1 MLKAFL
7 FSLLL
12 ASTCF
17 ATSSTVHDSK
27 YFQVAKVHMRE
38 LPTPATEGTRRLFF
52 QGSPAIGSSL
62 CRPENRFQ
70 LLSPDTNDGQ
80 ILNPVDAAT
89 GVAELESADK
99 GLDVIINMGK
109 KVWNI
114 VEAAK
119 PKVDLQS
126 DVATALPALVGG
138 CWMDLQ
144 GWQAPVVTTRE
155 ISIENLY
162 GMEVVR
168 FVYRVVMLSGGSY
181 NGVGRYIGYATMQP
195 VELKVAWGYTFNATA
210 TVPAVFN
217 ISSKEKPVA
226 AMNMLVDWTVST
238 VLKHQRQTQSYYLTG
253 YGTIREL

>member
-7 FSLLL
+7 FSLLM

-17 ATSSTVHDSK
+17 AASSAQDSK
-27 YFQVAKVHMRE
+27 YYQIAKVHIRE
-38 LPTPATEGTRRLFF
+38 LPTPASVGTRRLFF
-52 QGSPAIGSSL
+52 QGSPVIGSSL
-62 CRPENRFQ
+62 CRPENRLQF
-70 LLSPDTNDGQ
+70 LSPDSNDSET
-80 ILNPVDAAT
+80 LNPVDAAT
-89 GVAELESADK
+89 GVAELESANK

-109 KVWNI
+109 KVWSI
-114 VEAAK
+114 VDAAK

-126 DVATALPALVGG
+126 DVATALPASVSG

-144 GWQAPVVTTRE
+144 AWQAPVVTTRE

-168 FVYRVVMLSGGSY
+168 FVYRVIMLAGGSY

-226 AMNMLVDWTVST
+226 AMNLLVDWTVST